1 MIIRHSLPKIRW
13 TKIDRNVFTLEMS
26 AGSKVL
32 YGYLCGLRNGAAYT
46 DINLIRELRISQTT
60 LTKQKREL
68 KNQLLLLTEQVLPRV
83 FVAYIGH
90 TEKTAQEVKDEWKE
104 EDSIV

>member
-1 MIIRHSLPKIRW
+1 MIIRHSLPKQQW
-13 TKIDRNVFTLEMS
+13 TKIDRNVFTLDIS
-26 AGSKVL
+26 SGAKVL

-46 DINLIRELRISQTT
+46 DINLIRELRMSQTT

-68 KNQLLLLTEQVLPRV
+68 KNEHLLFTEQVLPRV

-90 TEKTAQEVKDEWKE
+90 TGKTAYEVKNEWKA
-104 EDSIV
+104 EDSII